1 VNLPRSLSPTTS
13 RARSLVL
20 SLALVVGGTALTV
33 AATTGVDP
41 PRVSSRTLASG
52 AAPIGDVAGHV
63 TTLAPTTTVPRK
75 KKHHVAAKKRHHAR
89 RRPAPTVP
97 PTTAAAAPPP
107 APAPPP
113 PPPPAPVAPPV
124 TAAPA
129 PVPVAPRVTGG
140 GPSGLEAQ
148 FLSLLNQTRAGV
160 GLPPLAWDGGLGSLA
175 RGWSATM
182 STSGLHHNP
191 DLSGV
196 LSSADP
202 GWGAGGENVGFGPSV
217 NALNVA
223 FDHSPEHYSNIVKP
237 GYTRVGVGVV
247 VANGTIWV
255 TFDFV
260 QI

>member
-1 VNLPRSLSPTTS
+1 
-13 RARSLVL
+13 
-20 SLALVVGGTALTV
+20 
-33 AATTGVDP
+33 
-41 PRVSSRTLASG
+41 VSSRTLASG

-89 RRPAPTVP
+89 RKPAPPTVP
-97 PTTAAAAPPP
+97 PTTPAPTP

-113 PPPPAPVAPPV
+113 PPPPPPPAPPV
-124 TAAPA
+124 TAPPAPA
-129 PVPVAPRVTGG
+129 PAAPRVTGG

-160 GLPPLAWDGGLGSLA
+160 GLPPLAWDGGLGTLA
-175 RGWSATM
+175 RGWSADM
-182 STSGLHHNP
+182 SSTGLHHNP

-202 GWGAGGENVGFGPSV
+202 GWGTGGENVGFGPSV
-217 NALNVA
+217 DALNVA

-237 GYTRVGVGVV
+237 GYTRVGVGAV